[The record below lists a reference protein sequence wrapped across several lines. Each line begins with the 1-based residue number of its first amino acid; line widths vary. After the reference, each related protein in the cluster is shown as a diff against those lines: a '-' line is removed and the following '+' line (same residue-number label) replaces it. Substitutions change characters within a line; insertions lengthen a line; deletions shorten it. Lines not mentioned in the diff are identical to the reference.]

1 MNGRFSVIW
10 YTTNIKQFSKKY
22 LTEHTKTIN
31 RHSLSATKS
40 KTKLR
45 DTAYLVYV
53 IHCMYAR
60 WAPKNL
66 AELLKELT

>member
-31 RHSLSATKS
+31 WHSLSAKKS
-40 KTKLR
+40 KTKLC
-45 DTAYLVYV
+45 L
-53 IHCMYAR
+53 
-60 WAPKNL
+60 W
-66 AELLKELT
+66 LLKHIINNKIDKEEEIERMKIEEMID